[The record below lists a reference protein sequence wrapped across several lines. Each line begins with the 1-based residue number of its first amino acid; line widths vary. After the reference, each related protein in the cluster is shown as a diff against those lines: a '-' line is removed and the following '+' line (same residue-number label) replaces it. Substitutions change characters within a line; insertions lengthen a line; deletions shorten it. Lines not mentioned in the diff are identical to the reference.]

1 MVIQSTLILLAYY
14 FSMAEQSAM
23 ISSMMPHVQQLAVKW
38 VTLVATAGLLVI
50 IRAYR
55 KPCR

>member
-23 ISSMMPHVQQLAVKW
+23 ISSMMTHVQQLAVKW